1 MKQILSSEIICQS
14 SVKTCL
20 KECKGV
26 LALHYMNVI
35 DFSQKHWLYNKV
47 FNVEKF
53 LWKLLHNFRA

>member
-47 FNVEKF
+47 FKRRKVSVKT
-53 LWKLLHNFRA
+53 LT

>member
-35 DFSQKHWLYNKV
+35 DFAQKHWLYNKV

-53 LWKLLHNFRA
+53 L